1 MTHKTTEQSVAEAL
15 EAPLELL
22 PFLPELLADFEELG
36 GSASMILDFLKPLK
50 LDPEKTRVLD
60 LGCGRGTISLALADK
75 LGWRVRGID
84 AFEPFVRAAREEAK
98 RRELSHLCSFELGDL
113 RDVVR
118 HISEYDVLIFSAVGP
133 VLGDLEQTGG
143 ILRRLLRAGGYLV
156 IDDGVLVDAGVT
168 PPSYLDAY
176 APPDETRRR
185 LTAHGDRILREV
197 ILPAEEARE
206 AVRHDTE
213 KIRRRAHALS
223 KRYPEKAPLFDA
235 YVKRQEYEESLIGD
249 VLLYAAWLIQKGE

>member
-1 MTHKTTEQSVAEAL
+1 MAHKSREQSVAEAL
-15 EAPLELL
+15 DATPELL
-22 PFLPELLADFEELG
+22 PYLPELLADLEELG

-50 LDPEKTRVLD
+50 LDPEKTRALD
-60 LGCGRGTISLALADK
+60 LGCGRGTISLALANA

-84 AFEPFVRAAREEAK
+84 AFEPFVRAAREEAE

-118 HISEYDVLIFSAVGP
+118 QVVEHDVLIYSAVGP
-133 VLGDLEQTGG
+133 VLGDLEQTVG
-143 ILRRLLRAGGYLV
+143 ILRRLIRAEGYLV
-156 IDDGVLVDAGVT
+156 IDDGVLADTGVA
-168 PPSYLDAY
+168 PPPDLAAY
-176 APPDETRRR
+176 APSDETRRR

-197 ILPAEEARE
+197 MLPADEARE
-206 AVRHDTE
+206 AVRRDTD
-213 KIRRRAHALS
+213 KIRRRARELS
-223 KRYPEKAPLFDA
+223 QRYPEKAALFET